1 MSTVRKIIE
10 IALVVVLLVV
20 GVGAIIIVIVRWGGG
35 AMQFWKIAGTIAL
48 AGLLGGVINS
58 LLSDSGLFLP
68 GWDEVD
74 QGRRIFKLGAL
85 GNAFLGAAAA
95 FISWGLYGPFSKYV
109 IIPPGPVTDLN
120 LDVATL
126 VGAIVAGSGGSR
138 LITSAL
144 DKRVLAETAATA
156 AAGTRASPA
165 AAASIATASPTEAL
179 ATARR
184 IPGAVD
190 PSS

>member
-1 MSTVRKIIE
+1 MSPVRKFFE
-10 IALVVVLLVV
+10 IVGIVLILAL
-20 GVGAIIIVIVRWGGG
+20 GVGAIIFVIVRWGGG
-35 AMQFWKIAGTIAL
+35 DMQFWKIAGTIAL

-58 LLSDSGLFLP
+58 LLSDSGFFLP
-68 GWDEVD
+68 AWDEVE
-74 QGRRIFKLGAL
+74 GRRIFKLGAL

-95 FISWGLYGPFSKYV
+95 FISWGLYGPFSHYV

-156 AAGTRASPA
+156 AAGTSSA
-165 AAASIATASPTEAL
+165 AAAATIATASPTEAL
-179 ATARR
+179 ATARQMPG
-184 IPGAVD
+184 PGA
-190 PSS
+190 